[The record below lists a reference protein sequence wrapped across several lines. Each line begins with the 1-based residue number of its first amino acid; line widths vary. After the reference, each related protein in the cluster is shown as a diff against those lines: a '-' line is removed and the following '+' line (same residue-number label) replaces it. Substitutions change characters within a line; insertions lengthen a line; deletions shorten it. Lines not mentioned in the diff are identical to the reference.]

1 MSSPKPTSL
10 VLVGVLFISI
20 FFGLG
25 LAEQYSTGSEEINK
39 LKEISSDLISSQKS
53 TDLGQLK
60 VDNGMI
66 YYPWASRQTMGM
78 RNTLPRSMSQ
88 SPAKNEELLLDRF
101 HPSAT
106 VQDISAINSVKKRD
120 LVFRDSQTRGSL
132 DQGLVNSLD
141 IDVIGTETGSKWSD
155 IDHLDNV
162 INRSQRM
169 EIPEN
174 ADYDHLSAGDRTKN
188 AGNYLN
194 VNVSGISVSAINTVE
209 GGSAVATSNIVIE
222 PVQIIVCDQ
231 AVRDKLI

>member
-1 MSSPKPTSL
+1 MILSQKPTSL
-10 VLVGVLFISI
+10 VLVGALFISI
-20 FFGLG
+20 FLGLG

-39 LKEISSDLISSQKS
+39 LKEISSDLIPSQKS

-78 RNTLPRSMSQ
+78 RNALPSTVSK
-88 SPAKNEELLLDRF
+88 SPAKNEEVLMDNS
-101 HPSAT
+101 HPLAM

-120 LVFRDSQTRGSL
+120 LIFRDSQTRGPL
-132 DQGLVNSLD
+132 DQRLVNSLD
-141 IDVIGTETGSKWSD
+141 IDVLGAETGDKLSNLAADVDDLESV
-155 IDHLDNV
+155 LNP
-162 INRSQRM
+162 SQRV
-169 EIPEN
+169 ESPEKF
-174 ADYDHLSAGDRTKN
+174 AGDRSNN

-194 VNVSGISVSAINTVE
+194 VDVSGISVRAINTVE

-222 PVQIIVCDQ
+222 PVQIIICDQ